1 MNRHRFG
8 PWWKTLVRFLF
19 AKRICIFCTFCKYSS
34 RGITLYHQRV
44 AGQMV
49 ILLLRALAGWIQSEI
64 ITVMQW
70 CSVQP
75 CILAAMATTARQYPL
90 RSTSEQSQRLN
101 ESVLFSAPVSTERA
115 PVPEA
120 FAACRNNLARLWASE
135 HASIPITQ
143 GCKPAISS
151 GSPIRDIL
159 VLTKAVYHLVNTVN
173 SKHIFS

>member
-19 AKRICIFCTFCKYSS
+19 AKRICISCTFCRYSS

-44 AGQMV
+44 AGSNGHTVAACFSWLNTVWNHNRNAMMLSTALHFWRRWPQ
-49 ILLLRALAGWIQSEI
+49 LRASILCARPVNSPNDWMSQSFS
-64 ITVMQW
+64 QHQ
-70 CSVQP
+70 SV
-75 CILAAMATTARQYPL
+75 
-90 RSTSEQSQRLN
+90 LN
-101 ESVLFSAPVSTERA
+101 EP

-120 FAACRNNLARLWASE
+120 FAVCRNNLAWLWASE

-143 GCKPAISS
+143 GCKSAISS

-159 VLTKAVYHLVNTVN
+159 VLTKAVYHPGQYREQ
-173 SKHIFS
+173 